1 MTSGWSPDWSSD
13 AAILA
18 VALGGLGCS
27 ALCSGLETGLYTL
40 NRVRLTVAAARG
52 DRRAIRVQHELAQPE
67 RILASLLIGNN
78 VVNYVGTL
86 AIATL
91 LDRAELGPVASV
103 VVNTLVVVPVLLVF
117 GEVLPKDLFRTF
129 TDRWTYRL
137 SALLVGLRRMLSWM
151 GLLALVRG
159 VAGLVTRWFGG
170 ERPSGPSARQKVA
183 HLLQEGAR
191 TGVLSGEQLS
201 LVDRALEMRRRTVAG
216 EMVPWSRAITLRLEA
231 SADERSK
238 VIRERPFSRLPVVD
252 AQGRVRGVL
261 QAIDA
266 ILQKDRP
273 TADLLRPI
281 EFLPAEM
288 PAAEAIRRL
297 RQSRQRFAVVGR
309 PDARPIGIVAL
320 KDLIEPLTG
329 DLRAW

>member
-1 MTSGWSPDWSSD
+1 VTPDWSRD

-18 VALGGLGCS
+18 IALGGLGCS
-27 ALCSGLETGLYTL
+27 ALCSGLETGLYTI

-52 DRRAIRVQHELAQPE
+52 ERRAIRLQNELAQPE

-78 VVNYVGTL
+78 VVNYIGTL
-86 AIATL
+86 AVATL
-91 LDRAELGPVASV
+91 LDRAQLGPVASV
-103 VVNTLVVVPVLLVF
+103 VVNTLVVVPLLLVF

-137 SALLVGLRRMLSWM
+137 SGLLVGLRSLLSWI
-151 GLLALVRG
+151 GLLALLRG
-159 VAGLVTRWFGG
+159 VAGLATRFLGD

-191 TGVLSGEQLS
+191 SGVLSGEQLS
-201 LVDRALEMRRRTVAG
+201 LVDRALEMRRRTVVG
-216 EMVPWSRAITLRLEA
+216 EMVPWSRVITLRLEA
-231 SADERSK
+231 SPAERSK
-238 VIRERPFSRLPVVD
+238 VIRERPFSRLPLVD
-252 AQGRVRGVL
+252 GQGRVRGML

-266 ILQKDRP
+266 ILERDRP

-309 PDARPIGIVAL
+309 PDARPLGVVAL